1 MTTSSLSTSPNAGQS
16 SAAKS
21 GARRWLR
28 KNVPSYLFILPALL
42 LYLIFVMYPFV
53 NTLYYSLTDWDGAQ
67 PVKNFVGLANFS
79 RMFQDPLMWKS
90 LWHNLIW
97 IAFGTLTPVVL
108 GLVVA
113 TIVSGGAVRG
123 RVVFRTIYFM
133 PVVLAG
139 VVVGMVWSWIYHPLF
154 GPINTVLH
162 AIGLGHLARGWLGDL
177 NLALYA
183 LLLAALWA
191 YWGFCFVIL
200 LAALQN
206 VDMELHDAAK
216 IDGANTVQR
225 FFNVTVP
232 QLRPILTM
240 LTAYT
245 LIGGFNVFDIVYI
258 MTKGGPANATE
269 VLATYTYQ
277 MAFKQ
282 SQVGYGATLTLVI
295 TVLSML
301 ASYTFITLRE
311 RGNVGEA

>member
-1 MTTSSLSTSPNAGQS
+1 MTVS
-16 SAAKS
+16 SATTTPGTERTLTAQS
-21 GARRWLR
+21 GLRRWLR
-28 KNVPSYLFILPALL
+28 KNGPSYLFILPALL
-42 LYLIFVMYPFV
+42 LYAVFVIYPFF
-53 NTLYYSLTDWDGAQ
+53 NTIYYSLTDWDGAR
-67 PVKNFVGLANFS
+67 PVKNFVGGANYV
-79 RMFQDPLMWKS
+79 RLVRDPLMWLS
-90 LWHNLIW
+90 LRHNLIW
-97 IAFGTLTPVVL
+97 IAVGTLTPVIV
-108 GLVVA
+108 GLIVA
-113 TIVSGGAVRG
+113 TWVSSEGVRG

-133 PVVLAG
+133 PVVLAS
-139 VVVGMVWSWIYHPLF
+139 VVVGMVWAWIYHPLF
-154 GPINTVLH
+154 GPINTVLK

-183 LLLAALWA
+183 LLLAAFWA

-216 IDGANTVQR
+216 IDGANSVQR
-225 FFNVTVP
+225 FINVTVP

-269 VLATYTYQ
+269 VLATYTYH

-282 SQVGYGATLTLVI
+282 SQVAYGATLTLVI
-295 TVLSML
+295 TALSML

-311 RGNVGEA
+311 RGNVGEV